1 MSLRKASPTHL
12 CPYTKHTITMAVEI
26 ITKDDL
32 QVFKTQLLEDIR
44 HLINKNQEPLRPW
57 LRSVEV
63 RNLLQ
68 ISPGTLMSLRV
79 KGILKF
85 KRVGSIMFYRYE
97 DVMSMIEQDDNSIPA
112 SHTFQ
117 NELFQR
123 NKAGK

>member
-1 MSLRKASPTHL
+1 
-12 CPYTKHTITMAVEI
+12 MAVEI